1 MLITCR
7 SQRVNWPDRI
17 INNYDLHQSGDNSS
31 NTFAKTQLDINSFS
45 IYYTRTKNFFPDDV
59 EKNSQKLNSWYTIE
73 RLRARTIPWFF
84 GHFWKC
90 SEVVEF
96 WHALSL
102 SILSLLIAPRS
113 VILAN
118 QLGAGQSRLAKSYI
132 DLWGIIILWSFQIWL
147 HWQTKDKRYYF

>member
-17 INNYDLHQSGDNSS
+17 INNYDLYQSGDNSS
-31 NTFAKTQLDINSFS
+31 NTFTKTQLDINSFS

-96 WHALSL
+96 WHTLSL

-118 QLGAGQSRLAKSYI
+118 QLRAGQSRLAKSYI
-132 DLWGIIILWSFQIWL
+132 DLCGIITLWSFQIWL
-147 HWQTKDKRYYF
+147 HWHTKDKRCYF